1 MRYITLLII
10 LLFSTLTY
18 GQKLDTSSVFVAPTK
33 KVISVNNCTPLDHFK
48 CVYIT
53 GKEVYEDGRNG
64 IKTKHWWRMSYI
76 GQACRDQHGK
86 VFGTIFEGIFVIPH
100 YTGVALGNG
109 IGILVRVLRGP
120 KKDG

>member
-1 MRYITLLII
+1 MRYITMLII
-10 LLFSTLTY
+10 LLFSTLTNA
-18 GQKLDTSSVFVAPTK
+18 QDNDTTMIFSTPEK
-33 KVISVNNCTPLDHFK
+33 KVISVNNCTPWDHAK
-48 CVYIT
+48 CIYIT

-64 IKTKHWWRMSYI
+64 MKTKHWWRMSYI

-86 VFGTIFEGIFVIPH
+86 VFGIIFEGIFVIPH

-109 IGILVRVLRGP
+109 IGILVRILRGP